1 MARTK
6 VSITKGK
13 ESPSEQ
19 EIEGLV
25 REALSLLGNLDDLIA
40 PGKNVLIKPNN
51 ADVWDIPEEVT
62 DVRVVKAVAKIV
74 KEKGATPVI
83 AESSAVAMDTEKV
96 YEMTGYYQLRD
107 EGYELVDLKKTEV
120 VKLPLVNGKEFKA
133 LSVFKMVRD
142 ADTIISVPML
152 KTHVQ
157 LLVTLSIK
165 NMKGCLPDFEKR
177 KAHLVYGVEEAI
189 AQLNTLVRPHLTV
202 VDGIYGGG
210 GRGSPYR
217 TFEEVDV
224 IVAGRDPVAVDTVCS
239 QVMGVDPQEV
249 LHLKYA
255 EELGVGTMNPD
266 EIEVV
271 GQSIAEVYHRFVTSW
286 EATEDISQRL
296 GVKLALDESTCT
308 GCNVGIMGA
317 LRGIEAMGRAD
328 DLKGL
333 TIAAGRGMER
343 LPDVEKEKLILVG
356 NCIKALGDRG
366 RHVPGCPMS
375 GGEMV
380 TEVTGVE
387 LSETPMGDAV
397 EAAYASYQKK
407 VAAGSPKGYDW
418 NARPRRKG

>member
-1 MARTK
+1 MAKTR
-6 VSITKGK
+6 VSITKGNK
-13 ESPSEQ
+13 SPSEQ

-25 REALSLLGNLDDLIA
+25 IEALELLGNLDDLIA

-51 ADVWDIPEEVT
+51 ADVYDIVEEVT
-62 DVRVVKAVAKIV
+62 DLRVVRVVAKIV
-74 KEKGATPVI
+74 KEKGAKPVI

-96 YEMTGYYQLRD
+96 YEMTGYDQLRD

-120 VKLPLVNGKEFKA
+120 IKLTLANGKAFKE

-165 NMKGCLPDFEKR
+165 NMKGCFPDFEKR

-217 TFEEVDV
+217 TLEEVDA
-224 IVAGRDPVAVDTVCS
+224 IIAGRDPVAVDTVCS
-239 QVMGVDPQEV
+239 QVMGIDPQKV

-271 GQSIAEVYHRFVTSW
+271 GKPISEVYHKFVTAW
-286 EATEDISQRL
+286 EATEDISRRL
-296 GVKLALDESTCT
+296 GIKLVLDETVCT

-317 LRGIEAMGRAD
+317 LGTIEGMGQT
-328 DLKGL
+328 DLLNGL
-333 TIAAGRGMER
+333 TITAGKGVES
-343 LPDVEKEKLILVG
+343 LPDVDKEKLILVG
-356 NCIKALGDRG
+356 NCIAKFKDRG

-375 GGEMV
+375 GVEMV
-380 TEVTGVE
+380 AELTGIPI
-387 LSETPMGDAV
+387 SWTWMGDHLDQT
-397 EAAYASYQKK
+397 YAEYQEK
-407 VAAGSPKGYDW
+407 VAAGAPKGFDW
-418 NARPRRKG
+418 NAPPRRKR

>member
-1 MARTK
+1 MEKTK
-6 VSITKGK
+6 VSITKGTK
-13 ESPSEQ
+13 NPSEQ

-25 REALSLLGNLDDLIA
+25 REALQLLGNLDDLIA

-62 DVRVVKAVAKIV
+62 DLRVVRAVAKIV
-74 KEKGATPVI
+74 KEKGTKLII

-96 YEMTGYYQLRD
+96 FEMTGYDRLRD
-107 EGYELVDLKKTEV
+107 EGYDLIDLKKTEV
-120 VKLPLVNGKEFKA
+120 VKVPLPKGKTFNE

-152 KTHVQ
+152 KTHAQ
-157 LLVTLSIK
+157 LLVTISIK
-165 NMKGCLPDFEKR
+165 NMKGCFPDFEKR

-210 GRGSPYR
+210 GRGSPFR
-217 TFEEVDV
+217 TLEEVDA
-224 IVAGRDPVAVDTVCS
+224 IIAGRDPVAVDTVCS
-239 QVMGVDPQEV
+239 QVMGIDPQKV

-271 GQSIAEVYHRFVTSW
+271 GKPISEVYHKFVTSW
-286 EATEDISQRL
+286 EATQDISRRL
-296 GVKLALDESTCT
+296 GVNLVLDEKVCT

-317 LRGIEAMGRAD
+317 LGAIEEMGRAE
-328 DLKGL
+328 LLNGL
-333 TIAAGRGMER
+333 TITAGREMKR
-343 LPDVEKEKLILVG
+343 LPEVEKEKLILVG
-356 NCIKALGDRG
+356 NCIAKFKDRG

-375 GGEMV
+375 GGEMIY
-380 TEVTGVE
+380 EITGIQIP
-387 LSETPMGDAV
+387 ETYMGDAL
-397 EAAYASYQKK
+397 EGTYARYQKK
-407 VAAGSPKGYDW
+407 VAAGAPKGFDW
-418 NARPRRKG
+418 NAPPG

>member
-13 ESPSEQ
+13 ESPSEH

-25 REALSLLGNLDDLIA
+25 REALNLLGNLDDLIA

-74 KEKGATPVI
+74 KERGATPVI

-120 VKLPLVNGKEFKA
+120 VKLPLAKGKGFRE

-308 GCNVGIMGA
+308 GCN
-317 LRGIEAMGRAD
+317 
-328 DLKGL
+328 
-333 TIAAGRGMER
+333 
-343 LPDVEKEKLILVG
+343 
-356 NCIKALGDRG
+356 
-366 RHVPGCPMS
+366 
-375 GGEMV
+375 
-380 TEVTGVE
+380 
-387 LSETPMGDAV
+387 
-397 EAAYASYQKK
+397 
-407 VAAGSPKGYDW
+407 
-418 NARPRRKG
+418 